1 MNSALKIE
9 PDNELVIKQL
19 KSIKSKR
26 ISLQASSALKESQK
40 KGQKKL
46 SNEQIKEA
54 MELQDQINAY
64 SRDLRSVQSRIAA
77 LQRDSRALAVTES
90 QIQQL
95 SPTIPLYK
103 AVGKAFILTDRP
115 AIESNFE
122 KEMLNITRN
131 QRDLGDRKEY
141 LERRIS
147 SSTQNL
153 KDLVSG

>member
-26 ISLQASSALKESQK
+26 IAVQASSALKESQK
-40 KGQKKL
+40 KVQKKL
-46 SNEQIKEA
+46 SNDQIKEA
-54 MELQDQINAY
+54 MELQDQINSY

-90 QIQQL
+90 QVQQL
-95 SPTIPLYK
+95 SPAIPLYR
-103 AVGKAFILTDRP
+103 AVGKAFVLADRSS
-115 AIESNFE
+115 IEANFE
-122 KEMLNITRN
+122 KEVLNITRN

>member
-54 MELQDQINAY
+54 MELQDQINSY
-64 SRDLRSVQSRIAA
+64 SRDLRSVQSRISA
-77 LQRDSRALAVTES
+77 LQRDTRALAVTES

>member
-1 MNSALKIE
+1 LNSALKIE

-54 MELQDQINAY
+54 MELQDQINSY
-64 SRDLRSVQSRIAA
+64 SRDLRSVQSRISA
-77 LQRDSRALAVTES
+77 LQRDTRALAVTES

>member
-1 MNSALKIE
+1 LNSALKIE

-54 MELQDQINAY
+54 MELQDQINSY
-64 SRDLRSVQSRIAA
+64 SRDLRSVQSRISA

>member
-46 SNEQIKEA
+46 NNEQIKEA
-54 MELQDQINAY
+54 MELQDQINSY

-122 KEMLNITRN
+122 KEILNITRN

>member
-54 MELQDQINAY
+54 MELQDQINSY
-64 SRDLRSVQSRIAA
+64 SRDLRSVQSRISA